1 MKKICLLSGLA
12 LLLAACTPAVDG
24 GRSAAA
30 VNEDLGQALASVNA
44 GDMLRHIT
52 VLASDEFE
60 GRGPGTRGEE
70 LTVNYLIG
78 EFKRLGLKPG
88 NPDGTYV
95 QEVPFIG
102 AKAKVALSIS
112 VGGKTIDL
120 KEPDDFWVRSSLW
133 QVPEVNIENSPLV
146 FVGYGVVAPEYGWDD
161 FKGVDVKGKTLITL
175 PNDPQLPDP
184 NDPGKLDEA
193 MFKGKAV
200 TFYATSDYKRE
211 VAKQRGAAGRL
222 TIFEPGMFGTPT
234 WKDRVSTYGHE
245 EFDTQEADKKLKDVG
260 ASGELHPDVAQRIF
274 AASGLDLASLKK
286 VALSKDFKPVALDAT
301 ATFKIKQTLREV
313 KSRNVVALVEGSD
326 PRLKNQYVIY
336 TAHWDHFG
344 RDETLQGDQI
354 FNGARD
360 NASGVAAL
368 LEVAKAFATLKTP
381 PKRSVLFIATTG
393 EESGLL
399 GAKYYCAHPLYPL
412 ERTLANLNTDIIKV
426 YGPTRDIMI
435 VGFDKSTLADLL
447 GQLAER
453 QGRVAKGDLLP
464 ELGRFYRSDH
474 MEFAAAGVPS
484 LWMLPGMDYIGK
496 PEDFASKAIAAYLAN
511 DYHKVTDEV
520 RPDWD
525 LSGAVEDYQL
535 YFQLGYAVAQT
546 EQWPEWK
553 PGDEFK
559 AKRDA
564 MLGRRHY

>member
-1 MKKICLLSGLA
+1 MPAPGLA

-30 VNEDLGQALASVNA
+30 VNEDLGQALASVYA

-175 PNDPQLPDP
+175 PNDPQIPDP

-200 TFYATSDYKRE
+200 TF
-211 VAKQRGAAGRL
+211 
-222 TIFEPGMFGTPT
+222 
-234 WKDRVSTYGHE
+234 
-245 EFDTQEADKKLKDVG
+245 
-260 ASGELHPDVAQRIF
+260 
-274 AASGLDLASLKK
+274 
-286 VALSKDFKPVALDAT
+286 
-301 ATFKIKQTLREV
+301 
-313 KSRNVVALVEGSD
+313 
-326 PRLKNQYVIY
+326 
-336 TAHWDHFG
+336 
-344 RDETLQGDQI
+344 
-354 FNGARD
+354 
-360 NASGVAAL
+360 
-368 LEVAKAFATLKTP
+368 
-381 PKRSVLFIATTG
+381 
-393 EESGLL
+393 
-399 GAKYYCAHPLYPL
+399 
-412 ERTLANLNTDIIKV
+412 
-426 YGPTRDIMI
+426 
-435 VGFDKSTLADLL
+435 
-447 GQLAER
+447 
-453 QGRVAKGDLLP
+453 
-464 ELGRFYRSDH
+464 
-474 MEFAAAGVPS
+474 
-484 LWMLPGMDYIGK
+484 
-496 PEDFASKAIAAYLAN
+496 
-511 DYHKVTDEV
+511 
-520 RPDWD
+520 
-525 LSGAVEDYQL
+525 
-535 YFQLGYAVAQT
+535 
-546 EQWPEWK
+546 
-553 PGDEFK
+553 
-559 AKRDA
+559 
-564 MLGRRHY
+564 